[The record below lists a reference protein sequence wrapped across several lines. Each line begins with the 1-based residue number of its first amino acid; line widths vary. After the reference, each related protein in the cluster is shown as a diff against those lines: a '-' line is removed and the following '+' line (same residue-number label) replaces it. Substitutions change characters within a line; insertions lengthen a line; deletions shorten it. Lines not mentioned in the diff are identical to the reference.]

1 MANSTNFL
9 NTSHQTLAWFVEQ
22 NDAGSLDLRPGFQ
35 RRPVWTNE
43 EKAFLIDS
51 VLRGYPIPEVYVQSL
66 DDGLKQLVAVVDGQQ
81 RLRACLEF
89 MDNDFPVTFDINKL
103 NPLHSLADT
112 PWFGKKFDQ
121 LEGDERLQIR
131 KYKLIVRDL
140 EDANDSQVR
149 HLFHRLNQSNV
160 ALNSQ
165 ELRYSIYQ
173 GGLLSAVETLVS
185 HRAWDHIR
193 MFTKLQQRRMLDSEY
208 VSELVIGHM
217 HFPQNKKD
225 DLDEYYRRYAADLPG
240 SEAVLEAFD
249 TTLNALVEAFPKPH
263 MDGTRWYRK
272 SDFYTLLLAITR
284 GNIPLVDGSI
294 THLKGRLVQFSDLV
308 SAPPRDGEPVSV
320 STYREAVERA
330 ATDRGR
336 RVRREEAML
345 AFLEDRDLAIG
356 TGVPDPLDDTGETDT
371 ELEQEY
377 EDVPLTKEAPDS

>member
-9 NTSHQTLAWFVEQ
+9 NTSHQNLAWFVEQ
-22 NDAGSLDLRPGFQ
+22 NESGSLELRPGFQ
-35 RRPVWTNE
+35 RRPVWTDE

-66 DDGLKQLVAVVDGQQ
+66 DDGTKQAVAVVDGQQ

-89 MDNDFPVTFDINKL
+89 MANEFPCTFDVNKL

-112 PWFGKKFDQ
+112 PWFGKKFSQ
-121 LEGDERLQIR
+121 LEDDERLRIR

-140 EDANDSQVR
+140 EDADESQVR

-173 GGLLSAVETLVS
+173 GGLLSAVEALVK

-208 VSELVIGHM
+208 ISELVIGHL

-225 DLDEYYRRYAADLPG
+225 DMDEYYRRYANDLPG
-240 SEAVLEAFD
+240 SDKILQTFD
-249 TTLNALVEAFPKPH
+249 DCLGALIDAFPKAH

-272 SDFYTLLLAITR
+272 SDFYTLLLAMTR
-284 GNIPLVDGSI
+284 GKIPLVDGSI
-294 THLKGRLVQFSDLV
+294 SHLKDRLVEFSDLV
-308 SAPPRDGEPVSV
+308 SSPPRDGEPDAV

-336 RVRREEAML
+336 RVRREEALL
-345 AFLEDRDLAIG
+345 AFLAGRDLAD
-356 TGVPDPLDDTGETDT
+356 THVPEPSDDAEDADN
-371 ELEQEY
+371 ELEEEY
-377 EDVPLTKEAPDS
+377 EDVPLDLK